1 MLWLT
6 AVIFGLL
13 YGAAV
18 IVEAAK
24 KGNFTRQELHRLQVS
39 IGINHSMLEDP
50 ALFLSLGLS
59 PFWLWVPRMLAAI
72 IAVHCLK
79 LYQRIKSSSGAAAV
93 SSEHQKIQIPRQQ

>member
-6 AVIFGLL
+6 AAVFGLL

-18 IVEAAK
+18 IVEAAR

-50 ALFLSLGLS
+50 AIFLSLGLS
-59 PFWLWVPRMLAAI
+59 PFWLWVPRLLAAI
-72 IAVHCLK
+72 ITVCFFK
-79 LYQRIKSSSGAAAV
+79 LFCRIKPSVWSSAISV
-93 SSEHQKIQIPRQQ
+93 KHEQ